1 MEPSRF
7 NGTNHPQMWIKQI
20 RSFCYLKQIK
30 TEKDILNLC
39 IGMVDVPIKNP
50 EKIKTLD
57 DLIEELKSNI
67 SFTVFKNSAQRKLN
81 LLKYVTERDGGNTA
95 KFVADFR
102 SLCFDAEINDL
113 EDQKKY
119 LFHTLPND
127 FFKNTFINR
136 RNMDKISSLDD
147 LIKMFEN
154 IVEEE
159 SQLIRNASCVAI
171 KHVKTGKYLSS
182 TTKYHQTGSGKQI
195 VFAGQTLP
203 DSDALWFIKA
213 SRDLL
218 SYNDMFSLQ
227 HKVTETLIGRESLN
241 EIIYHDYTDSDFAD
255 HVEVYC
261 STPSRTSQ
269 FNYHWMAQRINYTKY
284 DSSYV
289 RSGDIINIRNVKDN
303 SFLRSHEYQITIYNE
318 TFQEVISQDKKPEEN
333 DEWCI
338 ELIENH

>member
-1 MEPSRF
+1 
-7 NGTNHPQMWIKQI
+7 
-20 RSFCYLKQIK
+20 
-30 TEKDILNLC
+30 
-39 IGMVDVPIKNP
+39 MV
-50 EKIKTLD
+50 
-57 DLIEELKSNI
+57 
-67 SFTVFKNSAQRKLN
+67 
-81 LLKYVTERDGGNTA
+81 
-95 KFVADFR
+95 
-102 SLCFDAEINDL
+102 
-113 EDQKKY
+113 
-119 LFHTLPND
+119 
-127 FFKNTFINR
+127 
-136 RNMDKISSLDD
+136 
-147 LIKMFEN
+147 
-154 IVEEE
+154 
-159 SQLIRNASCVAI
+159 
-171 KHVKTGKYLSS
+171 YLSS

-284 DSSYV
+284 DSSY
-289 RSGDIINIRNVKDN
+289 KL
-303 SFLRSHEYQITIYNE
+303 FLRTKS
-318 TFQEVISQDKKPEEN
+318 PEEN

>member
-1 MEPSRF
+1 
-7 NGTNHPQMWIKQI
+7 MWIKQI
-20 RSFCYLKQIK
+20 RSFCYLKQIR
-30 TEKDILNLC
+30 TEKDILNIC

-57 DLIEELKSNI
+57 DLINALKSNVA
-67 SFTVFKNSAQRKLN
+67 FTVFKNSSQRKLN

-127 FFKNTFINR
+127 FFRNTFINK
-136 RNMDKISSLDD
+136 NMDKNNSLDD
-147 LIKMFEN
+147 LIKMFED

-159 SQLIRNASCVAI
+159 SQLIRNGSCVAI
-171 KHVKTGKYLSS
+171 KHVKTGRYLSS

-195 VFAGQTLP
+195 VFAGQKLP
-203 DSDALWFIKA
+203 DSDALWIIKA
-213 SRDLL
+213 SRDQL

-227 HKVTETLIGRESLN
+227 HKVTETLIGRESLT
-241 EIIYHDYTDSDFAD
+241 EIIYHDFIDGDFAD
-255 HVEVYC
+255 HVEVFC
-261 STPSRTSQ
+261 STPSRSLQ

-289 RSGDIINIRNVKDN
+289 RSGDVINIRNVKDN

-318 TFQEVISQDKKPEEN
+318 NFQEVISQDKKPEDN